1 MKKNNKITKE
11 ELESIYLIQKENQEN
26 INNLGLMEFQAKKL
40 EQEKLNI
47 INKIEDLENKFQT
60 KLESLKE
67 KYGEINLDLSTGEFT
82 EDKKASEAVTK

>member
-1 MKKNNKITKE
+1 MEKNNKLTKE

-82 EDKKASEAVTK
+82 EAKKASEAVTK